1 MYVNSLPIAFC
12 CGGCPGVFS
21 IDPEPYLKK
30 QKIRVQCPVDP
41 AKAAVLA
48 KSTRT
53 FVGHDIFYF
62 SNAAALAKFKKSPLA
77 YAKKLTD
84 PVTHERFAT
93 SAASPHVVRDGRD
106 YWFQSTATRARF
118 EARPDSFATRQGA

>member
-1 MYVNSLPIAFC
+1 MAAALAVLERE
-12 CGGCPGVFS
+12 PGV
-21 IDPEPYLKK
+21 PLTL
-30 QKIRVQCPVDP
+30 
-41 AKAAVLA
+41 AAVASELGVA
-48 KSTRT
+48 TMSLYTHVRNREELLT
-53 FVGHDIFYF
+53 AVR
-62 SNAAALAKFKKSPLA
+62 AAALAKFKKSPLA